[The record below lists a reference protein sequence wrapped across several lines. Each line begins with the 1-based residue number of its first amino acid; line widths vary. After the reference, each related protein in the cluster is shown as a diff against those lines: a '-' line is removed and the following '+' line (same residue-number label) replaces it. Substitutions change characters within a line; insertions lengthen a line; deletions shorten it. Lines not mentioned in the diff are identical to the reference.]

1 MEPVPLV
8 RNPFGR
14 YTVVR
19 IRVKPSACHWCGQRG
34 RFRYGHNPDAGRLGL
49 LSGTFCSKTCC
60 ESYHDLTL
68 E

>member
-1 MEPVPLV
+1 MELV
-8 RNPFGR
+8 QLKRNPFGR

-19 IRVKPSACHWCGQRG
+19 VRVDPVSCSWCGQRG
-34 RFRYGHNPDAGRLGL
+34 RFRYGHDPDAGRFAL
-49 LSGTFCSKTCC
+49 LSGIFCSKSCC